1 MTRKYCVLCVE
12 DNPANMKLVEQL
24 MLQLPAVTL
33 MAAETA
39 EEGIVL
45 ARKHHPDLILM
56 DINLPGMD
64 GHEAL
69 KELRKDKQTSDIP
82 VVALT
87 ANAMASDV
95 QRGVENGFIDYL
107 TKPINVQAFLDMIQH
122 QLNMDS

>member
-1 MTRKYCVLCVE
+1 MLCVE

-64 GHEAL
+64 GHDAL
-69 KELRKDKQTSDIP
+69 EELRKDKQTSDIP

-107 TKPINVQAFLDMIQH
+107 TKPINVQAFLDMIRH
-122 QLNMDS
+122 QLNMNS